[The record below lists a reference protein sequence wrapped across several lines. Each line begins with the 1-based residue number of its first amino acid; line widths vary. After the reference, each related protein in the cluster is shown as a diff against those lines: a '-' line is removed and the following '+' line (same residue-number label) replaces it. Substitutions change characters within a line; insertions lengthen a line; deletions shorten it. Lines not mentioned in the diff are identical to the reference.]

1 MRMTRILL
9 CILISTL
16 TFCVSAQEASLELA
30 DFVAKGT
37 FSPKNPG
44 KIQAMQDGLHYTR
57 LEAGGTKI
65 IKYSFASPTAIEV
78 VAEIPKLKGSAITN
92 IQDYVLSDD
101 ETKILAYTNRQNLYR
116 RSFSADYYVI
126 DIARKEIEPLSNKG
140 PQQAATFAPNGYS
153 VAFVRNN
160 NIYIKNL
167 RFQTE
172 AAITTDGAK
181 DTLINGVPDWVYE
194 EEFQFNK
201 AFEWSPNSEEIA
213 YLKFDE
219 AAVRQWQLQSYKASF
234 PENMDYELY
243 PGEYSYKYPKAGT
256 ANSKVSVHV
265 FNIRQRTTKKMDV
278 KGDDVYIPRITW
290 TKSPGELAGI
300 VLNRR
305 QDQLE
310 LMLANS
316 SSGVTRSIL
325 TDRNSRYI
333 ADAVL
338 DNINFLSDGKH
349 YVYMTELDGYMHLH
363 LYSLNTGKVRQ
374 LTKGSWDVTA
384 YYGFD
389 EASKLFYFQAAAKS
403 PLQREVYSI
412 KMDGSGMTALAAD
425 KGTNDVLFSKDFS
438 YYLSEYSSATKP
450 PVYSI
455 YNKKGKLQYL
465 LEDNAELNKK
475 LSNFKLPAK
484 EFFSFKT
491 EDGVELNAWM
501 IKPEGFDANR
511 KYPVLMMQYSGPE
524 SQEVLDK
531 WEIGWEQFLAG
542 KGYLVVCVDGRGT
555 GARGEEFRKQTYMN
569 LGKMESDDQIAAARY
584 LGTLNYVDASRIA
597 IWGWSYGG
605 YISALSMSKS
615 KLFKAGI
622 SVAPITHWKY
632 YDTAFTERFMRMPK
646 ENPKGYSSSSPIDL
660 ADNLSGR
667 LLLIHGTMDD
677 NVHIQNSYEYA
688 DKLIQAGKQ
697 FDMFIFPNRDHSI
710 RGGNAR
716 MHLYQMKFDFLEK
729 NLK

>member
-1 MRMTRILL
+1 MTRILL

-101 ETKILAYTNRQNLYR
+101 ETKILAYTNRQNIYR

-194 EEFQFNK
+194 EEFRFNK

-243 PGEYSYKYPKAGT
+243 PGEYSYKYPKTGT

-290 TKSPGELAGI
+290 TKSPGELAVI

-450 PVYSI
+450 PFYSI

>member
-1 MRMTRILL
+1 ML

-101 ETKILAYTNRQNLYR
+101 ETKILAYTNRQNIYR

-194 EEFQFNK
+194 EEFRFNK

-290 TKSPGELAGI
+290 TKSPGELAVI

>member
-1 MRMTRILL
+1 MTRILL

-101 ETKILAYTNRQNLYR
+101 ETKILAYTNRQNIYR

-194 EEFQFNK
+194 EEFRFNK

-243 PGEYSYKYPKAGT
+243 PGEYSYKYPKTGT

-265 FNIRQRTTKKMDV
+265 FNIRQRTTKKMDI

-290 TKSPGELAGI
+290 TKSPGELAVI

>member
-1 MRMTRILL
+1 MTRILL

-101 ETKILAYTNRQNLYR
+101 ETKILAYTNRQNIYR

-194 EEFQFNK
+194 EEFRFNK

-243 PGEYSYKYPKAGT
+243 PGEYSYKYPKTGT

-290 TKSPGELAGI
+290 TKSPGELAVV

-310 LMLANS
+310 LVLANS
-316 SSGVTRSIL
+316 SSGVTRSLL

-338 DNINFLSDGKH
+338 DNIDFLSDGKH
-349 YVYMTELDGYMHLH
+349 YVYMAELDGYMHLH

-389 EASKLFYFQAAAKS
+389 AASKLFYFQAAAKS
-403 PLQREVYSI
+403 PLQREVYSV

-425 KGTNDVLFSKDFS
+425 EGTNEMLFSKDFS
-438 YYLSEYSSATKP
+438 YYLSEFSSASKP

-475 LSNFKLPAK
+475 LSSFKLPSK

-511 KYPVLMMQYSGPE
+511 KYPVLMLQYSGPE

-542 KGYLVVCVDGRGT
+542 KGYLVVSVDGRGT

-569 LGKMESDDQIAAARY
+569 LGKMESDDQITAARY

-697 FDMFIFPNRDHSI
+697 FDMFIYPNRDHSI

>member
-1 MRMTRILL
+1 ML

-101 ETKILAYTNRQNLYR
+101 ETKILAYTNRQNIYR

-194 EEFQFNK
+194 EEFRFNK

-243 PGEYSYKYPKAGT
+243 PGEYSYKYPKTGT

-290 TKSPGELAGI
+290 TKSPGELAVI

>member
-1 MRMTRILL
+1 MTRILL

-101 ETKILAYTNRQNLYR
+101 ETKILAYTNRQNIYR

-194 EEFQFNK
+194 EEFRFNK

-243 PGEYSYKYPKAGT
+243 PGEYSYKYPKTGT

-290 TKSPGELAGI
+290 TKSPGELAVI

-584 LGTLNYVDASRIA
+584 LGTLNYIDASRIA

-697 FDMFIFPNRDHSI
+697 FDMFIYPNRDHSI

>member
-1 MRMTRILL
+1 MTRILL

-101 ETKILAYTNRQNLYR
+101 ETKILAYTNRQNIYR

-194 EEFQFNK
+194 EEFRFNK

-213 YLKFDE
+213 YLKFEE

-243 PGEYSYKYPKAGT
+243 PGEYSYKYPKTGT

-290 TKSPGELAGI
+290 TKSPGELAVI

>member
-1 MRMTRILL
+1 MTRILL

-101 ETKILAYTNRQNLYR
+101 ETKILAYTNRQNIYR

-194 EEFQFNK
+194 EEFRFNK

-243 PGEYSYKYPKAGT
+243 PGEYSYKYPKTGT

-290 TKSPGELAGI
+290 TKSPGELAVI

>member
-1 MRMTRILL
+1 MTRILL

-101 ETKILAYTNRQNLYR
+101 ETKILAYTNRQNIYR

-194 EEFQFNK
+194 EEFRFNK

-265 FNIRQRTTKKMDV
+265 FNIRQRTTKKMDI

-290 TKSPGELAGI
+290 TKSPGELAVI

-338 DNINFLSDGKH
+338 DNVNFLSDGKH

-697 FDMFIFPNRDHSI
+697 FDMFIYPNRDHSI

>member
-1 MRMTRILL
+1 MTRILL

-101 ETKILAYTNRQNLYR
+101 ETKILAYTNRQNIYR

-194 EEFQFNK
+194 EEFRFNK

-290 TKSPGELAGI
+290 TKSPGELAVI

>member
-1 MRMTRILL
+1 MTRILL

-101 ETKILAYTNRQNLYR
+101 ETKILAYTNRQNIYR

-194 EEFQFNK
+194 EEFRFNK

-265 FNIRQRTTKKMDV
+265 FNIRQRTTKKMDI

-290 TKSPGELAGI
+290 TKSPGELAVI

>member
-1 MRMTRILL
+1 MTRILL
-9 CILISTL
+9 SILISTL
-16 TFCVSAQEASLELA
+16 TFCVSAQETSLELA

-65 IKYSFASPTAIEV
+65 VKYSFASPTAIEV
-78 VAEIPKLKGSAITN
+78 IADITKLKGPAITGV
-92 IQDYVLSDD
+92 QDYVLSDD
-101 ETKILAYTNRQNLYR
+101 ETKILAYTNRQNIYR

-290 TKSPGELAGI
+290 TKSPGELAVI

-316 SSGVTRSIL
+316 SSGVTRGIL

-338 DNINFLSDGKH
+338 DNVNFLSDGKH
-349 YVYMTELDGYMHLH
+349 YVYMAELDGYMHLH

-438 YYLSEYSSATKP
+438 YYLSEFSSATKP

-531 WEIGWEQFLAG
+531 WEIGWEQYLAG

-555 GARGEEFRKQTYMN
+555 GARGEEFRKQPYMN

-697 FDMFIFPNRDHSI
+697 FDMFIYPNRDHSI

>member
-1 MRMTRILL
+1 ML

-101 ETKILAYTNRQNLYR
+101 ETKILAYTNRQNIYR

-194 EEFQFNK
+194 EEFRFNK

-213 YLKFDE
+213 YLKFEE

-243 PGEYSYKYPKAGT
+243 PGEYSYKYPKTGT

-290 TKSPGELAGI
+290 TKSPGELAVI